1 MAMMSIDEH
10 FVINEIK
17 CLISSTR
24 KEYSVLQNQEAVEK
38 ILWEAANEIAATK
51 SGTEIDR
58 SKYER
63 LYLESVKSRQY
74 YKPKPKKAGSGGH
87 E

>member
-10 FVINEIK
+10 FVINELK

-24 KEYSVLQNQEAVEK
+24 KGYSVLQNQEEVEK
-38 ILWEAANEIAATK
+38 ILWRAAYEIAATK
-51 SGTEIDR
+51 SDTEIDR
-58 SKYER
+58 NRYER
-63 LYLESVKSRQY
+63 LYHETIKSRQY
-74 YKPKPKKAGSGGH
+74 YKPKPKKAGSAGH